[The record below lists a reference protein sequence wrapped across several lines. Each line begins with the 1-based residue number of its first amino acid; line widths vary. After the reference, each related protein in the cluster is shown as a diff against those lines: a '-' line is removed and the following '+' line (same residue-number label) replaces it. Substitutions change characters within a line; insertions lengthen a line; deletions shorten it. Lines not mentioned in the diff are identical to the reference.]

1 MAVMTRLLSQQELAR
16 LHIRLEVPLH
26 IGSLLEQGEALV
38 DDEIFCL
45 ESQIAQM
52 APLDALITLGCC
64 LNVLGHFMGHD
75 RALASTLNIQADFI
89 LDDYAPHWLKA
100 KKSRKAITLPR
111 DWNNYMAE
119 DFEAVAELLSLSL
132 DAVGATNAAFRD
144 ICGILLNHAL
154 SYAAHVFEEPEE
166 DLTPPNHAILLQ
178 NHTENNVIPFPL
190 SPRRH

>member
-154 SYAAHVFEEPEE
+154 SYAAHVYEEPEDE
-166 DLTPPNHAILLQ
+166 LATPSNVSLFLKPQKSNILL
-178 NHTENNVIPFPL
+178 F
-190 SPRRH
+190 RR